1 MCIVLFLH
9 RTLVLLLHVI
19 YMIRGEI
26 HAGFGGLSCSLEYA
40 QASYLSIRRVG
51 DPGGPEWV
59 LCM

>member
-1 MCIVLFLH
+1 MYVVLFSH

-26 HAGFGGLSCSLEYA
+26 HAGVGGLSCSFEYA
-40 QASYLSIRRVG
+40 QASYLSIRTVG

>member
-1 MCIVLFLH
+1 MYVVLFLH
-9 RTLVLLLHVI
+9 KTLVLMLRVI
-19 YMIRGEI
+19 CMIRGEI
-26 HAGFGGLSCSLEYA
+26 HAGVGSLSCSLEYA